1 MDASAAES
9 TNAISAQAP
18 EVVATM
24 LAGFDTAPIEVQFE
38 VPQFCERLAPMLLP
52 SSAESLQE
60 RIVHRIEEML
70 AADEW
75 SASDE
80 ACERHARL
88 YRVAIALRSVESI
101 AESLE
106 AALRNDAARIPTEGW
121 APEVLRRAR
130 QLGAEAPNATRQALI
145 DQLPASDWEAT
156 EQAAAAARARAE
168 LILALG
174 DEAEAWPLSA
184 VDARAAFE
192 TQENRDARAAL
203 IAWLGAEPRPK
214 AVRSL
219 LLSSGI
225 RHDELGS
232 AVAAW
237 AKKQPETIR
246 TELALALLACNVR
259 RQRSV
264 QALTTGG
271 IDERKAANL
280 AGKRLRA
287 MRRVEDRRPV
297 AETLAGHTFNDQG
310 ARAQIVRL
318 IAFLLKAGEPK
329 ANMKIVDELLSALGQ
344 EPLAD
349 PEPLSTAIR
358 RAQKRWKLK
367 LTENQGAQLIALG
380 VEVEK
385 GWFGERIARRVW
397 KRLPKP

>member
-1 MDASAAES
+1 MDASVAEPEI
-9 TNAISAQAP
+9 AIADQAN
-18 EVVATM
+18 EVVVTM
-24 LAGFDTAPIEVQFE
+24 LAGFDAAPTEVQFE
-38 VPQFCERLAPMLLP
+38 VPQFCERLAPMLVP

-75 SASDE
+75 SANDE
-80 ACERHARL
+80 ACERHVRL
-88 YRVAIALRSVESI
+88 YRVAIALCAVESI

-106 AALRNDAARIPTEGW
+106 DALRNDAARIPTEGW
-121 APEVLRRAR
+121 TPGVLRRAR
-130 QLGAEAPNATRQALI
+130 QLGAEAPNLARQAII

-174 DEAEAWPLSA
+174 DEAEAWPLSS

-203 IAWLGAEPRPK
+203 AAWLAAGPSSK
-214 AVRSL
+214 MVRTS

-225 RHDELGS
+225 RHDELAN

-237 AKKQPETIR
+237 AKKQPKAVR
-246 TELALALLACNVR
+246 TEVALALISRNVR
-259 RQRSV
+259 RRRSLEAV
-264 QALTTGG
+264 ASGG
-271 IDERKAANL
+271 LDERKLASH
-280 AGKRLRA
+280 AGKRLRP

-297 AETLAGHTFNDQG
+297 AETLSGHTFKDED

-318 IAFLLKAGEPK
+318 IAFLLKPSEPK
-329 ANMKIVDELLSALGQ
+329 ANMEIVIELLSALGKT
-344 EPLAD
+344 PLAN
-349 PEPLSTAIR
+349 PEPLSTAVR

-367 LTENQGAQLIALG
+367 LTENQGAQLVALG
-380 VEVEK
+380 VKVEK
-385 GWFGERIARRVW
+385 GWFGERIAKRVW
-397 KRLPKP
+397 KLLPKP

>member
-1 MDASAAES
+1 MDASVAEP
-9 TNAISAQAP
+9 AIAMADEAT
-18 EVVATM
+18 EVVVTM
-24 LAGFDTAPIEVQFE
+24 LAGFDAAPTEVQFE
-38 VPQFCERLAPMLLP
+38 VPQFCERLAPMLVP
-52 SSAESLQE
+52 SSPESLQE

-88 YRVAIALRSVESI
+88 YRVAIALRSIESI
-101 AESLE
+101 ADSLE
-106 AALRNDAARIPTEGW
+106 DALRNDAARMPTEGW
-121 APEVLRRAR
+121 TPEVLRRAR
-130 QLGAEAPNATRQALI
+130 QLGAEAPNAARQAI
-145 DQLPASDWEAT
+145 VDQLPESDWEAT

-192 TQENRDARAAL
+192 TQQNRDARAAL
-203 IAWLGAEPRPK
+203 IAWLSAEPPSK
-214 AVRSL
+214 MVRTP
-219 LLSSGI
+219 LLSNGI
-225 RHDELGS
+225 RHDELAN

-237 AKKQPETIR
+237 AKKQPKAIR
-246 TELALALLACNVR
+246 TEIALALISRNVR
-259 RQRSV
+259 RSRSLEAV
-264 QALTTGG
+264 ASGG
-271 IDERKAANL
+271 IDERKLANH

-297 AETLAGHTFNDQG
+297 AETLSGHTFKDKD

-318 IAFLLKAGEPK
+318 IAFLLKPGEPK
-329 ANMKIVDELLSALGQ
+329 ANMEIVIQLVSALGKT
-344 EPLAD
+344 PLAD
-349 PEPLSTAIR
+349 PEPLSTAVR

-367 LTENQGAQLIALG
+367 LTESQGEQLVALG
-380 VEVEK
+380 VKVEK
-385 GWFGERIARRVW
+385 GWFGDRIAKRVW